1 MLYKTSNNVDD
12 IKDLLIKLQ
21 DTYGEYAFISYI
33 DGEYGIR
40 VWVYNSICYKF
51 YKQCKEQETTVIGIC
66 FLNTKSFLNNCCD
79 HIIEI
84 QDVVFNTTREEIIDT
99 SQYSQNHKN
108 GSFVASNYYQGNDGW
123 KLEYIRGLHCIEY
136 ENILDMMEFKNIF
149 YTLHCDG
156 ARYINKINW
165 SYHDGNIIIAKVS
178 NNHLTIN
185 NIFNHIRNTFNIITI
200 DTNGNKKIYNAICI
214 WIRNTNKWSE
224 KNMSPYAY
232 NSIFDYCIS
241 NKIKCYVF
249 QDLIPIDLPINDYI
263 IDSTDRY
270 KNRPNFDNFLDIS
283 NKCDYYIGCDSG
295 STEFISAY
303 SNTCIRYTS
312 HVTDFVLKNNNSR
325 LLNVNDLYK
334 SISTSSI

>member
-1 MLYKTSNNVDD
+1 MLYKISNNIYD

-40 VWVYNSICYKF
+40 VWVYNSICYNF
-51 YKQCKEQETTVIGIC
+51 YNKCKEQETTVIGIC

-84 QDVVFNTTREEIIDT
+84 QDIAFNTTREEIIDN
-99 SQYSQNHKN
+99 SQCSQSLLKN
-108 GSFVASNYYQGNDGW
+108 GLVTSNCYEGNDGW
-123 KLEYIRGLHCIEY
+123 NPQYYIGSDYIEY
-136 ENILDMMEFKNIF
+136 ENMLDMMEFKNIF
-149 YTLHCDG
+149 YTLHCPG
-156 ARYINKINW
+156 ASYINKINTC
-165 SYHDGNIIIAKVS
+165 SSDGNIIIAKI
-178 NNHLTIN
+178 NNKNITIN
-185 NIFNHIRNTFNIITI
+185 NIANYIRNTFNIVTI

-214 WIRNTNKWSE
+214 WIRNTTKWPHR
-224 KNMSPYAY
+224 NMSPDAY
-232 NSIFDYCIS
+232 NSIFNYCIS

-270 KNRPNFDNFLDIS
+270 RNRPNFDKYLDIC

-295 STEFISAY
+295 STEFINAY
-303 SNTCIRYTS
+303 SSTPIRYTS
-312 HVTDFVLKNNNSR
+312 HVTDYILSNNNSR
-325 LLNVNDLYK
+325 LLNLNDLY
-334 SISTSSI
+334 